1 MKPTTSQS
9 CCHAADQSLHKTIYD
24 ELICHLPYALFAV
37 VGSLVVMSLLSLT
50 HGQITADSAGKWHN
64 LFHTL
69 HFLHIVF
76 ASTGAVLAFR
86 RHSQSLLGSLFV
98 GSFVP
103 AVFCTLSDAVM
114 PYLGGRLCGLA
125 MHFHWCFRD
134 HLSTVL
140 SFMFMGIINGL
151 VMSWH
156 GSAKQTSY
164 LLSSH
169 AVHIFISAL
178 ASTVYLVS
186 HGFYHWEHHIGFVFM
201 YLVVAVLL
209 PCTFADVVVPTWVA
223 LRTKKRSSRSR
234 SYSRGRS
241 SRGYRGQRTR

>member
-1 MKPTTSQS
+1 MKQTATQS
-9 CCHAADQSLHKTIYD
+9 CCHSTSQPLRTAIID
-24 ELICHLPYALFAV
+24 ELVCHLPYAIFAV
-37 VGSLVVMSLLSLT
+37 VGSLVTMSLLCLT
-50 HGQITADSAGKWHN
+50 NGQITPETADKWHN

-76 ASTGAVLAFR
+76 ASTGAVLTFR
-86 RHSQSLLGSLFV
+86 RHSSSLLGSLLI
-98 GSFVP
+98 GSLVP

-114 PYLGGRLCGLA
+114 PYLGGRLAGLH
-125 MHFHWCFRD
+125 MHFHWCFVN

-140 SFMFMGIINGL
+140 TFMAMGIANGL

-156 GSAKQTSY
+156 GSAKQTNY

-186 HGFYHWEHHIGFVFM
+186 HGFYHWEHHLGFVFI
-201 YLVVAVLL
+201 YLFVAVLL
-209 PCTFADVVVPTWVA
+209 PCTLADVVVPTWVA
-223 LRTKKRSSRSR
+223 MTAKNVGRKG
-234 SYSRGRS
+234 SRG
-241 SRGYRGQRTR
+241 